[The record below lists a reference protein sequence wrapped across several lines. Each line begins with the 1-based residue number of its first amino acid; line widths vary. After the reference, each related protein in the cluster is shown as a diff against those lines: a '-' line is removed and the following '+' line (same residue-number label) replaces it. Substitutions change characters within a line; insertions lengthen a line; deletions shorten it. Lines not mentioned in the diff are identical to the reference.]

1 MPPPAPS
8 PLEKRELPPPPH
20 SQGHDAGE
28 SMMDFEYS
36 PAAPPVLFDDWES
49 LTGSVVE
56 QHGQQHDGATS
67 GWGMVQYFN
76 DPRVTS

>member
-8 PLEKRELPPPPH
+8 PLEKRELPLPPPPH
-20 SQGHDAGE
+20 SQGHDNGE

-36 PAAPPVLFDDWES
+36 PAPVVFEDWES
-49 LTGSVVE
+49 LTGAVIE
-56 QHGQQHDGATS
+56 QPGQQNGPPAD
-67 GWGMVQYFN
+67 WGMVQYFN

>member
-1 MPPPAPS
+1 
-8 PLEKRELPPPPH
+8 
-20 SQGHDAGE
+20 
-28 SMMDFEYS
+28 MMDFEYS
-36 PAAPPVLFDDWES
+36 PAPPVLFDDWES

-56 QHGQQHDGATS
+56 QPGQQHDGATG